1 MTDARLE
8 GEGALPAETLED
20 SYCCVLMG
28 ATAKLSG
35 GTGDGVGS
43 LERSRRGKCS
53 YGPCT

>member
-1 MTDARLE
+1 MTDGRLE